1 MKFAEEYI
9 DIPTDDK
16 AVIKH
21 ARKSLLFNES
31 ETWMKKD
38 TGLFDVAMGAFDG
51 QKYVNLSAISYSTN
65 YLKNTKER
73 IPLYTAMMD

>member
-16 AVIKH
+16 AIIKH
-21 ARKSLLFNES
+21 ARKSRLFNES

-51 QKYVNLSAISYSTN
+51 AKVCQLVGNFLLHKLSEIR
-65 YLKNTKER
+65 KKESR
-73 IPLYTAMMD
+73 SIPR